1 MKCIVSKPGWY
12 SGNALD
18 IFGRCL
24 GRSLART
31 WAFLAGGGY
40 SSVPLGA
47 GSVPL

>member
-31 WAFLAGGGY
+31 WAYLAGEAGEV
-40 SSVPLGA
+40 VP
-47 GSVPL
+47 VPR